1 MNEQTI
7 TKPEIVDETAI
18 SSAASARTLRLPSIR
33 KQTGLARLLGISGVL
48 MSLALPI
55 GIIPR
60 VLQAQELDKTNEKEV
75 SLLPAVA
82 LSKVVPAP
90 SFRKISLPGTV
101 EGVVE
106 TAVYARTNGYVDK
119 RVADIGDRVAAGQLL
134 AHIETPEIDLSEKEA
149 QAQVLT
155 NVAGKAQSVANRDR
169 AQADL
174 DRAIA
179 NLSQARSNLVESES
193 DQKFAQSSYM
203 RWKQLGEDGA
213 VSAQDVD
220 EKETKLK
227 TTSAAKEAAKDR
239 IRAAQSEVVA
249 ARARL
254 EAEGANVNVN
264 SANITAA
271 IARADRSNTEKL
283 FQNVVSPFT
292 GVITER
298 NVDTGTLI
306 TSGSENSKLALYR
319 IARIDTVKVFVDVPQ
334 FASSGVKV
342 GQTVEVSLKE
352 IPSKIFTGKVARTS
366 VALDPVTRTLRTEIH
381 VANKELELAPGMYAD
396 VNFAVPRTN
405 EVVLIPANSLIS
417 RGDGQKVALVDS
429 GKKVHYRKIQTGYDL
444 GTEIEVV
451 NGLKASDSVIIN
463 PSDSLAEGAQVAI
476 EK

>member
-1 MNEQTI
+1 MNVNEQTI
-7 TKPEIVDETAI
+7 TKPEVATV
-18 SSAASARTLRLPSIR
+18 RLPIIR

-60 VLQAQELDKTNEKEV
+60 VMQAQELDTVNAKEIT
-75 SLLPAVA
+75 LLPSVA
-82 LSKVVPAP
+82 LTQVKSAP
-90 SFRKISLPGTV
+90 TFRKISLPGSV
-101 EGVVE
+101 EAVVE
-106 TAVYARTNGYVDK
+106 TAVYARTNGYVDR

-174 DRAIA
+174 DSAIA
-179 NLSQARSNLVESES
+179 NLSQAKSNLAERES
-193 DQKFAQSSYM
+193 DQKFAQSSYQ
-203 RWKQLGEDGA
+203 RWKQLGDDGA

-239 IRAAQSEVVA
+239 IRALQSEVVA

-254 EAEGANVNVN
+254 NAEGANVNVN

-271 IARADRSNTEKL
+271 IARADRSVTEKS

-298 NVDTGTLI
+298 NIDTGTLI

-334 FASSGVKV
+334 FASSGVRV
-342 GQTVEVSLKE
+342 GQTVEVTLKE
-352 IPSKIFTGKVARTS
+352 FPSKTFIGKIARTS

-381 VANKELELAPGMYAD
+381 VSNKELALAPGMYAD
-396 VNFAVPRTN
+396 VNFSLPRSGN
-405 EVVLIPANSLIS
+405 VVLIPANALVS
-417 RGDGQKVALVDS
+417 RGDGQKVALL
-429 GKKVHYRKIQTGYDL
+429 GPEHKVRYRSIRTGYDL
-444 GTEIEVV
+444 GTEIEVLD
-451 NGLKASDSVIIN
+451 GLKPSDSVIIN
-463 PSDSLAEGAQVAI
+463 PSDSLADGAKVEV